1 MNVHKQEKPSIC
13 NECGRVFPW
22 AGGMNL
28 HKYFHKKRRIKE
40 AAEREYMK
48 KFPLK
53 VSLFKNSNLI
63 IEYKVFD
70 DEGVEEAVANAKRK
84 GFQIVI
90 R

>member
-1 MNVHKQEKPSIC
+1 
-13 NECGRVFPW
+13 
-22 AGGMNL
+22 
-28 HKYFHKKRRIKE
+28 
-40 AAEREYMK
+40 MK